1 MIANNFS
8 DSRILA
14 VMRIK
19 VATFVYCLICNIPVC
34 FFLCLAAS
42 VIGATDFHS
51 GVLTIDF
58 NSIVW
63 LNMLYNFL
71 VGFTIA
77 MLVGMFVPLTKIGRW
92 FTALFHVRNDT
103 YTGNMPYRL
112 LATLIITLIYYV
124 AITPALTLFNYFIL
138 KIYTTP
144 EQAFASMLVN
154 IPIMLLVGFV
164 SSLINDIGAYKVAH
178 MIDSDF

>member
-1 MIANNFS
+1 
-8 DSRILA
+8 
-14 VMRIK
+14 MRIK

-42 VIGATDFHS
+42 IIGATDFNS
-51 GVLTIDF
+51 GILTINF
-58 NSIVW
+58 NNIVW

-92 FTALFHVRNDT
+92 FTGLFHVRNDT

-124 AITPALTLFNYFIL
+124 AITPALTLFNYFVL
-138 KIYTTP
+138 KIYTAP

>member
-1 MIANNFS
+1 
-8 DSRILA
+8 
-14 VMRIK
+14 MRIK

-34 FFLCLAAS
+34 FCLCLAAS
-42 VIGATDFHS
+42 IVGASDLEA
-51 GVLTIDF
+51 GILTINF
-58 NSIVW
+58 NDVAW

-77 MLVGMFVPLTKIGRW
+77 MAVGMFVPLTKIGRW
-92 FTALFHVRNDT
+92 FTALFHVKNDT

-112 LATLIITLIYYV
+112 LSTLIITLIYYI
-124 AITPALTLFNYFIL
+124 AITPTLTLFNYYIL

-144 EQAFASMLVN
+144 AQAGVSFLIN

-164 SSLINDIGAYKVAH
+164 SSLINDIAAYKVAH

>member
-1 MIANNFS
+1 MK
-8 DSRILA
+8 
-14 VMRIK
+14 IK
-19 VATFVYCLICNIPVC
+19 LATFVYCLICNIPVC
-34 FFLCLAAS
+34 FFLCLAAAI
-42 VIGATDFHS
+42 IGASNFEQGT
-51 GVLTIDF
+51 LTIVFSDM
-58 NSIVW
+58 NW
-63 LNMLYNFL
+63 LNILYNFI

-77 MLVGMFVPLTKIGRW
+77 MTVGMFVPLTKIGRW

-124 AITPALTLFNYFIL
+124 AITPALTLLNYYVL
-138 KIYTTP
+138 HVYNTAS
-144 EQAFASMLVN
+144 QAFVSMLIN

-178 MIDSDF
+178 MIDSEF

>member
-1 MIANNFS
+1 MKI
-8 DSRILA
+8 R
-14 VMRIK
+14 

-34 FFLCLAAS
+34 FFLCLAAAI
-42 VIGATDFHS
+42 VGASDIEAGT
-51 GVLTIDF
+51 LTINF
-58 NSIVW
+58 NEIVW

-77 MLVGMFVPLTKIGRW
+77 MLVGNLVPLTKIGRW
-92 FTALFHVRNDT
+92 FTALFHVKNDT

-124 AITPALTLFNYFIL
+124 AITPTLTLFNYFIL

-144 EQAFASMLVN
+144 LQALVSMLIN

-164 SSLINDIGAYKVAH
+164 SSLINDVAAYKVAH
-178 MIDSDF
+178 MIDEDF

>member
-1 MIANNFS
+1 
-8 DSRILA
+8 
-14 VMRIK
+14 MRIK

-42 VIGATDFHS
+42 ITGASVYAD
-51 GVLTIDF
+51 GVLTIHFRD
-58 NSIVW
+58 IGW

-77 MLVGMFVPLTKIGRW
+77 MIIGTCVPLTRIGRW
-92 FTALFHVRNDT
+92 FTALFHVKNDT

-112 LATLIITLIYYV
+112 LATFIITLIYYV
-124 AITPALTLFNYFIL
+124 AITPTLTLFNYFVL
-138 KIYTTP
+138 KIYNTP
-144 EQAFASMLVN
+144 EQCGISFLVN

-164 SSLINDIGAYKVAH
+164 SSLINDIAAYKVAH

>member
-1 MIANNFS
+1 MK
-8 DSRILA
+8 
-14 VMRIK
+14 IK
-19 VATFVYCLICNIPVC
+19 LATFVYCLICNIPVC
-34 FFLCLAAS
+34 FFLCLAAAI
-42 VIGATDFHS
+42 IGASNFEQGT
-51 GVLTIDF
+51 LTIVFSDM
-58 NSIVW
+58 NW
-63 LNMLYNFL
+63 LNILYNFL

-77 MLVGMFVPLTKIGRW
+77 MTVGMFVPLTKIGRW

-124 AITPALTLFNYFIL
+124 AITPALTLLNYYVL
-138 KIYTTP
+138 HVYSTAS
-144 EQAFASMLVN
+144 QAFASMLIN

-178 MIDSDF
+178 MIDSEF

>member
-1 MIANNFS
+1 MK
-8 DSRILA
+8 
-14 VMRIK
+14 IK

-42 VIGATDFHS
+42 ITGASTFAN
-51 GVLTIDF
+51 GVLTVDF
-58 NSIVW
+58 HDIQW

-77 MLVGMFVPLTKIGRW
+77 MIIGTCVPLTKIGRW
-92 FTALFHVRNDT
+92 FTALFHVKNDT

-124 AITPALTLFNYFIL
+124 AITPTLTLFNYFVL

-144 EQAFASMLVN
+144 EQAGISFLIN

-164 SSLINDIGAYKVAH
+164 SSLINDVMAYKVAH
-178 MIDSDF
+178 LIDSDF

>member
-1 MIANNFS
+1 
-8 DSRILA
+8 
-14 VMRIK
+14 MRIK
-19 VATFVYCLICNIPVC
+19 LATFVYCLICNIPVC
-34 FFLCLAAS
+34 FCLCFAAAI
-42 VIGATDFHS
+42 IGASDFEA
-51 GVLTIDF
+51 GTLTIAF
-58 NSIVW
+58 NQIVW
-63 LNMLYNFL
+63 LNILYNFL

-77 MLVGMFVPLTKIGRW
+77 MIVGMFVPLTKIGRW
-92 FTALFHVRNDT
+92 FTGLFHVKNDT

-124 AITPALTLFNYFIL
+124 CITPSLTLFNYFVL
-138 KIYTTP
+138 HVYNTP
-144 EQAFASMLVN
+144 AQAFASMLVS